1 MIPRRGRNARL
12 PIPVRWGGGDGE
24 EGEGGVGER
33 GLERKMRGGEKRQR
47 EGGRLERSRCLLDD
61 SWVEILH
68 LFLL

>member
-12 PIPVRWGGGDGE
+12 PIP
-24 EGEGGVGER
+24 GGVGGGR
-33 GLERKMRGGEKRQR
+33 GWRGGRRREGEEMRGGEKRQR

>member
-12 PIPVRWGGGDGE
+12 PIPVRWRGGGGRGWRGGRRREGE
-24 EGEGGVGER
+24 E
-33 GLERKMRGGEKRQR
+33 MRGGEKRQR
-47 EGGRLERSRCLLDD
+47 EGERVERSRCLLDD

>member
-12 PIPVRWGGGDGE
+12 PIPVRWGWDGE
-24 EGEGGVGER
+24 EGEGGVGE
-33 GLERKMRGGEKRQR
+33 EMTGGEKRQR
-47 EGGRLERSRCLLDD
+47 EGERVERSRCLLDD